1 MAALA
6 IAANLFK
13 TDVIESRKI
22 RLLLGGTALT
32 FCMALGAGARILLPW
47 TPVPFT
53 MQVFF
58 VLFGAMALR
67 RFSIASQAGYL
78 ALGAFGLPIFSGF
91 QGGFSALSGVTAGY
105 LWGFI
110 FCSFVISRLLSNA
123 KQANIYRDSSVLLL
137 GLMAYYIPGVLW
149 LKTVTGSTLS
159 AAITQGFMPFILADF
174 VKAAVAYALYKSMQ
188 RRMNHLF

>member
-1 MAALA
+1 MSTIA
-6 IAANLFK
+6 ISTNLLK
-13 TDVIESRKI
+13 TEVIESRKI
-22 RLLLGGTALT
+22 RLLLGGAALT
-32 FCMALGAGARILLPW
+32 FCMALGAGARIPLPW

-78 ALGAFGLPIFSGF
+78 GLGALGLPIFSGF
-91 QGGFSALSGVTAGY
+91 HGGVSALSGLTAGY

-110 FCSFVISRLLSNA
+110 ICSIVISRFLS
-123 KQANIYRDSSVLLL
+123 KSEHANIYKDASVLFL

-149 LKTVTGSTLS
+149 LKAVTGSTIS
-159 AAITQGFMPFILADF
+159 AAITAGFMPFILADL
-174 VKAAVAYALYKSMQ
+174 VKAALAYALYKSMQ
-188 RRMNHLF
+188 RRLNHLF